1 MVVNLTCATCTL
13 MWRKGLITV
22 DTQKMI
28 TGPMGKNK
36 MVIGLMKD
44 ELGGKIM
51 TEFVA
56 KRAKI

>member
-51 TEFVA
+51 TDFVA
-56 KRAKI
+56 